1 MVEEQ
6 LYLRLAYIWIGMVQN
21 KDMNTEKKALIK
33 VNMITDQPGRALLL
47 FALPMILGN
56 LFQQFYNIMDSVVV
70 GRFVGEEALASVG
83 ASYSI
88 TNVFIAIAIGG
99 GIGSSVVVSQFLGAK
114 QTGNMKTAI
123 STTLINFLTLG
134 VILGVLGLGLNE
146 QILAWMNTPD
156 NVFHDASIYLSIYFM
171 GLPFLFMYNVQ
182 AAVYQSLGDSVTPLC
197 LLIFSSVLN
206 IVLDLL
212 FVLQFGMGVMGV
224 AVATLIA
231 QGISAVISFCLL
243 VKRLRSYEA
252 SEPFHY
258 YDSKM
263 MVHMLR
269 VAIPS
274 TLQQSIV
281 HIGMLMVQSV
291 VNVFGS
297 AVMAGFAAGTRIES
311 ICIVPM
317 LAIGN
322 AMSTFT
328 AQNIGAGQTE
338 RVKKGY
344 HSCCAMVG
352 IFALVI
358 CVIMEGF
365 GEIFIQSFLSAGGAE
380 EAFRTGM
387 SYVRFISFFYVFI
400 GLKATTDGLLRGAG
414 DVIVFTA
421 ANLVNLAIRVTVA
434 AVFAPI
440 IGVQA
445 VWYAVPIGWASNF
458 IISFFRYLNGRWG
471 QVRLIS

>member
-1 MVEEQ
+1 MV
-6 LYLRLAYIWIGMVQN
+6 
-21 KDMNTEKKALIK
+21 TES
-33 VNMITDQPGRALLL
+33 PGSALLI

-99 GIGSSVVVSQFLGAK
+99 GIGSSVVVSQFLGAG
-114 QTGNMKTAI
+114 QTRSMKTAI
-123 STTLINFLTLG
+123 STTLINFLTLSVLLGAVG
-134 VILGVLGLGLNE
+134 VALNE
-146 QILAWMNTPD
+146 QILMWMNTPA
-156 NVFHDASIYLSIYFM
+156 NVFDDASVYLSIYFV

-182 AAVYQSLGDSVTPLC
+182 ASIFQSLGDSRTPLY
-197 LLIFSSVLN
+197 LLVFSSLLN

-212 FVLQFGMGVMGV
+212 FVAGFHMSVAGV

-231 QGISAVISFCLL
+231 QGLSAVISFGILMR
-243 VKRLRSYEA
+243 RLRGYEA
-252 SEPFHY
+252 EGVRRL
-258 YDSKM
+258 YDGKM
-263 MVHMLR
+263 MVNMMR

-322 AMSTFT
+322 AMSTFA
-328 AQNIGAGQTE
+328 AQNIGAGKLE
-338 RVKKGY
+338 RVKQGY
-344 HSCCAMVG
+344 RYCYVMIGV
-352 IFALVI
+352 FAVLI
-358 CVIMEGF
+358 CVIMEFGGGF
-365 GEIFIQSFLSAGGAE
+365 FVRCFLNEGSADTAYQ
-380 EAFRTGM
+380 TGLA
-387 SYVRFISFFYVFI
+387 YVKFISFFFALI

-414 DVIVFTA
+414 DVVAFTI
-421 ANLVNLAIRVTVA
+421 ANLVNLAIRVSVA
-434 AVFAPI
+434 AIFAPL

-445 VWYAVPIGWASNF
+445 VWYAVPIGWAANYL
-458 IISFFRYLNGRWG
+458 ISFMRYLSGKWSR
-471 QVRLIS
+471 VKLIKE